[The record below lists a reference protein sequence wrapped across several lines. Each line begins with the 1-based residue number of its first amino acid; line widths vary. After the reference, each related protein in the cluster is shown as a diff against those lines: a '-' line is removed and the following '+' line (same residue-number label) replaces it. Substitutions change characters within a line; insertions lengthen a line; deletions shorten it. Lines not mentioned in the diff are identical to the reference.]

1 MSNLHSTQITI
12 PADTWMRWHEL
23 AGSLSD
29 DFVPL
34 TLELRDARRYPSRT
48 KLLQVAKVAKCAA
61 THTPAIAERN
71 AAKQLLAEL
80 EAVVES

>member
-1 MSNLHSTQITI
+1 MNNLHSTHITI
-12 PADTWMRWHEL
+12 PAETWIRWHEL

-34 TLELRDARRYPSRT
+34 TLELRDARRCSSRI
-48 KLLQVAKVAKCAA
+48 KLQQVARAVRCASTDA
-61 THTPAIAERN
+61 QAIAERN

-80 EAVVES
+80 VAVVDS